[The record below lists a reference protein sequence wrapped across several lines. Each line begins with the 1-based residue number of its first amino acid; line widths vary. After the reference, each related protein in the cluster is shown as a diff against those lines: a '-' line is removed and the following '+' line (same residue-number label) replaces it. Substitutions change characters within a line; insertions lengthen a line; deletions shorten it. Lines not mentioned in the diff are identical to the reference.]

1 MRRTLMGFLLLVL
14 TVTIWPEIG
23 VAQTWPTRTVR
34 LVVPYPPGGPTD
46 LVGRTFAAK
55 LSEIWGQAVV
65 IENRP
70 GANGNIASQLIA
82 RATPDGSAFMLH
94 SSSMVINAI
103 MYKAPGYDPFADF
116 TPISQVFD
124 YKLIVV
130 VHPSVPVTSFKE
142 LVDLA
147 KAKPGHITYAS
158 AGGAGAPTH
167 LSVEMFKQRAGIDLV
182 HVPYQGGAPSTND
195 LLAGH
200 VMMMFNNPLGSLQY
214 IKTGQLRGLAVTG
227 LERNPL
233 APDLPTVAE
242 LGYPG
247 FDVGTWFAIWGPAGL
262 PPEIVKTASEGIMRV
277 ARMPDVVE
285 RLRTNGLNPIGGTPD
300 ALGQVMRVD
309 HERWGKVMREA
320 KITID

>member
-130 VHPSVPVTSFKE
+130 VHPSVPVTSLKE